1 MTRLIS
7 FIALSLI
14 LIISSCGFKPANYV
28 RNDLGESMEVRLAS
42 IVIKKSSGFK
52 SQQLRTKIFDVIN
65 PSNIKTEPEYLLTIT
80 PHESQRSTF
89 ITNLGSSGRMQLDVN
104 IKYSLT
110 EIATTKQV
118 SKGSISSSE
127 SYNIDQNRFGNY
139 NAKNFAR
146 ESVYN
151 SLAEKLRNVI
161 IQDLD

>member
-1 MTRLIS
+1 MARVLFVITLL
-7 FIALSLI
+7 LSVF
-14 LIISSCGFKPANYV
+14 SCGFKPVNYV
-28 RNDLGESMEVRLAS
+28 KSDLGEKLEVRLAS
-42 IVIKKSSGFK
+42 IVIKKSSGLK
-52 SQQLRTKIFDVIN
+52 SQQLRTKIFDIFN
-65 PSNIKTEPEYLLTIT
+65 PSNFKAEPRYLLVIT
-80 PHESQRSTF
+80 PRESQRSTF

-104 IKYSLT
+104 INYSLT
-110 EIATTKQV
+110 EIATTRQV

-151 SLAEKLRNVI
+151 SLAEKIRNVI

>member
-1 MTRLIS
+1 MTSLIS
-7 FIALSLI
+7 FIVLSLT
-14 LIISSCGFKPANYV
+14 LTASSCGFKPVNYMKS
-28 RNDLGESMEVRLAS
+28 DLGEKLEVRLAS
-42 IVIKKSSGFK
+42 IVIKKSSGLK
-52 SQQLRTKIFDVIN
+52 SQQLRTKIFDTFN
-65 PSNIKTEPEYLLTIT
+65 PSNIKTEPRYLLVVT
-80 PHESQRSTF
+80 PRESQRSTF
-89 ITNLGSSGRMQLDVN
+89 ITSLGSSGRMQLDVN

-110 EIATTKQV
+110 EIATTQQV

-151 SLAEKLRNVI
+151 SLSEKIRNVI